1 MRWAIARYLPVAL
14 FSLKHG
20 EATSTGGK
28 GLLVPTPF
36 AIRMAL
42 LDAAIRIRGQDWGP
56 RAFEH
61 IRALRLA
68 LRPPRR
74 VAVTGLFTKVLKP
87 EREGGRERALQRT
100 IAFREYVYLEGALE
114 VALGGDPAHLAEV
127 LPLLPHVTYFGKRGS
142 FFQFLPPIRE
152 AEMPGEE
159 PPEGFTPMVALEI
172 HAGSSF
178 LLGLLQRVD
187 EWGPGLTFE
196 KANIY
201 TRADIRVPND
211 RARFDVIL
219 PYRLVRSGRGFAV
232 YERVEG

>member
-56 RAFEH
+56 QAFEH

-87 EREGGRERALQRT
+87 EREEGRERAMQRT
-100 IAFREYVYLEGALE
+100 IAFREYVYLDGVLE

-127 LPLLPHVTYFGKRGS
+127 FPLLPHITYFGKRGS
-142 FFQFLPPIRE
+142 FFQFLAPVQE
-152 AEMPGEE
+152 VETLAEE
-159 PPEGFTPMVALEI
+159 PPEGFTRMSALQVREG
-172 HAGSSF
+172 ATF
-178 LLGLLQRVD
+178 PLGMIQRVD
-187 EWGPGLTFE
+187 EWGPDLTFE

-201 TRADIRVPND
+201 TRAAIRVPAD

-219 PYRLVRSGRGFAV
+219 PYRLVRSGRGFAI